1 MFFAAL
7 MSASAVCPQAR
18 HRNRFLCRFSFAVC
32 PHSLQHLLVLTGF
45 TPMTSTPAHSA
56 LDRSIWVNVPLR
68 VGDLW

>member
-7 MSASAVCPQAR
+7 MAACAVWR
-18 HRNRFLCRFSFAVC
+18 EGGGGEGFLCRFSFAVC